1 MSGSAARWG
10 RHGKRW
16 LGAGMVLAAVGIA
29 VIVVATQ
36 SGSTKSLPVFIVVAH
51 ATVHDGA
58 LDHVEAVNRSRY
70 QVGMTSCGIALP
82 PRTGARFS
90 GARGPT
96 CGTYDPI
103 APHSGL
109 YLGNPT
115 STPGKYWVWFAYR
128 RRGSH
133 VVHVAYT
140 KLTVLGP
147 VPKPL
152 VLVLIHATIRVGSR
166 DAVEAVNTGDY
177 LAANTG
183 CSGPGVSS
191 RTSTHFKPHHVF
203 CAGGA
208 GPSVPPHS
216 HIRIA
221 IATSVTPTTPGKYW
235 VWFDYFYGPGG
246 IATTAYTKLTVLP

>member
-16 LGAGMVLAAVGIA
+16 LGAGTVLAAVAVA
-29 VIVVATQ
+29 VIVIATQ
-36 SGSTKSLPVFIVVAH
+36 SGSKKSLPVFIVVPH

-58 LDHVEAVNRSRY
+58 LDRVEAVNKSRF
-70 QVGMTSCGIALP
+70 QVGMTSCGIGVP
-82 PRTGARFS
+82 PRTSAAFNR
-90 GARGPT
+90 REPT

-103 APHSGL
+103 APHSHL

-152 VLVLIHATIRVGSR
+152 VLVLAHATIRVGSP
-166 DAVEAVNTGDY
+166 DAVEAVNKGTY
-177 LAANTG
+177 L
-183 CSGPGVSS
+183 GVS
-191 RTSTHFKPHHVF
+191 
-203 CAGGA
+203 
-208 GPSVPPHS
+208 
-216 HIRIA
+216 
-221 IATSVTPTTPGKYW
+221 
-235 VWFDYFYGPGG
+235 
-246 IATTAYTKLTVLP
+246 